1 MAARYDFGRNWAA
14 LAAQLGEEHVAQA
27 CEDLRRLVGDIAGR
41 SFLDIGCGSG
51 LHSVAALRLGAE
63 RVLAVDYD
71 SRCVEVSRAT
81 LRRFAPAG
89 GWEVRRADVLK
100 PASLPTGH
108 FDIVYAWGVLHHT
121 GDMWAAIRN
130 SAALTAPGGCLAVAL
145 YRRTPF
151 CAIWRLEKR
160 IYASQGWLRPVM
172 KACFTAAVLLARAV
186 RHRDAP
192 SFVRNYRRVRGMEFM
207 IDVDDWLG
215 GFPYDSVVPEKLEAL
230 LERLGFSL
238 KRNFNTQPRLGLL
251 GSGCGE
257 WQFER
262 NGTSGRSLAG

>member
-1 MAARYDFGRNWAA
+1 MTARYDFGRNWAA
-14 LAAQLGEEHVAQA
+14 LAAQLGEEHVERA

-71 SRCVEVSRAT
+71 SRCVEVARTT
-81 LRRFAPAG
+81 LRRFVPAG
-89 GWEVRRADVLK
+89 GWKVRRADVRT
-100 PASLPTGH
+100 PASLPTGP

-145 YRRTPF
+145 YRRTLF

-160 IYASQGWLRPVM
+160 LYVSQGWLRPAI
-172 KACFTAAVLLARAV
+172 KACFTAAPLLARTV
-186 RHRDAP
+186 RHGDAP
-192 SFVRNYRRVRGMEFM
+192 SFVRNYRRARHGVHDRCRRLAGRLSFRFGGAGEARG
-207 IDVDDWLG
+207 
-215 GFPYDSVVPEKLEAL
+215 A
-230 LERLGFSL
+230 
-238 KRNFNTQPRLGLL
+238 
-251 GSGCGE
+251 
-257 WQFER
+257 
-262 NGTSGRSLAG
+262 SGRTRLSPEAQLQHAAPAGPARDRMR